1 MLDVLFAAMFVVVPV
16 LTWGI
21 WEAKVRR
28 NFARHK
34 KVQLT
39 LAAFLLVVIALLE
52 IDIRF
57 FTNWRARAAGSPYFN
72 PEKKSG
78 LVMDLLWIHIG
89 CAIATIGLWAQ
100 VIIQA
105 MRRFP
110 DPPAP
115 NAHSRSHVRWA
126 VAGATTLLL
135 TALTAC
141 AFYVLAFVV

>member
-1 MLDVLFAAMFVVVPV
+1 MFVVVPV

-72 PEKKSG
+72 AEKNSG

-89 CAIATIGLWAQ
+89 CAISTIDLWAH

-110 DPPAP
+110 DPPVP